1 VVEGDRFVSKRAHCI
16 VRKDFLFAAIDPDDI
31 LLGTANLVATVK
43 LDASSGD
50 FDIGDHVAVARQ
62 AHVPDLHRI
71 GEVHACCFHEKALRG
86 EVRRQDRLGMNTPVI
101 CIVRF
106 LCPANLRCPVILAV
120 PMLSVDANAMA
131 AAEKAEITS
140 ARDSGPLKAAESV
153 AANDTP
159 PVAIDTPEMVG
170 AADPEN
176 ATNPV

>member
-1 VVEGDRFVSKRAHCI
+1 
-16 VRKDFLFAAIDPDDI
+16 
-31 LLGTANLVATVK
+31 
-43 LDASSGD
+43 
-50 FDIGDHVAVARQ
+50 
-62 AHVPDLHRI
+62 
-71 GEVHACCFHEKALRG
+71 
-86 EVRRQDRLGMNTPVI
+86 
-101 CIVRF
+101 
-106 LCPANLRCPVILAV
+106 V